1 MRISLAFLRAKILR
15 EKFSTANSVTIFFI
29 ALFIGSI
36 FIVLSFS
43 ANYAPPP
50 ISTHKVPKIEIRNFT
65 AYEIDDKA
73 LLTKL
78 SAKQGKQF
86 ELSNKATTEELSDVI
101 VERNS
106 EAFDT
111 LHAHKARKVG
121 DNIYF
126 DEGVKNVR
134 DGYEIYSDIAI
145 YDLQTKAIKG
155 RDDFYIKSAFEDIKG
170 KNISYENGFIK
181 AQNIK
186 AEIKLRK
193 SQ

>member
-50 ISTHKVPKIEIRNFT
+50 ISTHKMPKIEIRNFT

-86 ELSNKATTEELSDVI
+86 ELPNKATTEELSDVI

-111 LHAHKARKVG
+111 LHAHKARKAG